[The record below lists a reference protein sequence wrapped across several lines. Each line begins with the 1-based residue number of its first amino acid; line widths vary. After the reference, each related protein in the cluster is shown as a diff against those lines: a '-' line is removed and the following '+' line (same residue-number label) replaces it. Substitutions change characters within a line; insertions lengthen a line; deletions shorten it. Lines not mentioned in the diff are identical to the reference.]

1 MTLATE
7 RDHVVPSPGL
17 KRGLD
22 MDWRFPYPTIRRPT
36 LAANCVA
43 TSQPLAAQAGLA
55 MLAKGGNAVDAAI
68 ATAIALAIVE
78 PEMNG
83 IGSDAFAIVA
93 SDGALT
99 GINASGRSPSAW
111 TAARFANCR
120 SMPETGWDC
129 VTVPGAVS
137 AWVALHTR
145 FGRLPFPTLFEPAI
159 GYARSGFLISPV
171 VAELWG
177 RQVATFGVYPEFAR
191 TFMPQ
196 GRAPAAGETFRCLE
210 QAETLEAIAAT
221 KGQSFYRGAI
231 AEKIAAASRSEGG
244 AMTLADLAEHEPEW
258 VTPLSVDFQG
268 CRIHELPP
276 NGQGLTAL
284 IALGIL
290 ERSDI
295 GGLDL
300 DGPDLQHLA
309 IEATKLGIADAQAYV
324 ADPAAMRVSAE
335 ALLADAYLTERARL
349 IRRDRACVASAGNPK
364 QAGTVYLAAAD
375 AGGMMVSYIQSNY
388 QGFGSGIVVPG
399 TGIALNNRGS
409 GFTLDPAH
417 PNCVGPRKRPFHTI
431 IPGFATRGGAPLV
444 AFGVMGGAMQPQG
457 HVQVALRLFAH
468 GQNPQAAMDAPRWRV
483 SGGDLLL
490 EPGWNDDFR
499 NALAARGHKLVDGEW
514 ADFGASQIIW
524 RLEGGGYAAASDYR
538 RDGQAVGF

>member
-1 MTLATE
+1 
-7 RDHVVPSPGL
+7 
-17 KRGLD
+17 
-22 MDWRFPYPTIRRPT
+22 MDWRFPYPAIRRPI

-68 ATAIALAIVE
+68 ATAIALAVVE

-93 SDGALT
+93 SNGALT
-99 GINASGRSPSAW
+99 GLNASGRSPSAW
-111 TAARFANCR
+111 TPARFANRR
-120 SMPETGWDC
+120 SIPETGWDS

-137 AWVALHTR
+137 AWVALHKR
-145 FGRLPFPTLFEPAI
+145 FGRLPFPKLVEPAI

-177 RQVATFGVYPEFAR
+177 RQAATLGGYPEFAR
-191 TFMPQ
+191 TFLPQ
-196 GRAPAAGETFRCLE
+196 GRAPAPGEIFRCPE
-210 QAETLEAIAAT
+210 QAETLEAIAET
-221 KGQSFYRGAI
+221 EGQSFYRGAI
-231 AEKIAAASRSEGG
+231 AEKIAAASHREGG
-244 AMTLADLAEHEPEW
+244 AMTVADLAEHRPEW
-258 VTPLSVDFQG
+258 VTPLSIDFQG
-268 CRIHELPP
+268 FRIHELPP

-290 ERSDI
+290 ERLDI
-295 GGLDL
+295 AGLDL
-300 DGPDLQHLA
+300 DGADLQHLA
-309 IEATKLGIADAQAYV
+309 IEVTKLGIADAQAYV
-324 ADPAAMRVSAE
+324 ADAAAMRVSPE
-335 ALLADAYLTERARL
+335 ALLTDSYLSERARL
-349 IRRDRACVASAGNPK
+349 IQRDRARVPSPGNPK

-375 AGGMMVSYIQSNY
+375 ASGMMISYIQSNY

-399 TGIALNNRGS
+399 TGIALNNRGNC
-409 GFTLDPAH
+409 FTLDTAH

-431 IPGFATRGGAPLV
+431 IPGFATRDGVPLV

-483 SGGDLLL
+483 RGGDLLI
-490 EPGWNDDFR
+490 EPGWSDRFR

-524 RLEGGGYAAASDYR
+524 RLEGGYAAASDYR